1 MEQPDSLTE
10 GIAERFRLLAPLTD
24 ERRRRLLAA
33 AESVALG
40 WGGLRR
46 VARATGM
53 SPRVIGEGVVEL
65 RSADPLPVDRV
76 RRPGGGRK
84 RRVDTPTRRWWR
96 IWSGWSTR

>member
-1 MEQPDSLTE
+1 MVGAPRLWYIRAVEQPDRLTE
-10 GIAERFRLLAPLTD
+10 GIAQRFRLLAPLMD

-33 AESVALG
+33 AEAVALG
-40 WGGLRR
+40 WGGIRR

-65 RSADPLPVDRV
+65 RSADPLAVARV

-84 RRVDTPTRRWWR
+84 RAVDT
-96 IWSGWSTR
+96 